1 MYLTER
7 FIFGGTLS
15 ALGGASGRT
24 YHGSPGTV
32 FVNVTV
38 GEEPYRLLQ
47 IDNNNKGTL
56 PATLAETN
64 TAFYEFERVHLVKQG
79 TLNVKQVRKVLILE
93 NKRFYPSQTMQHFH
107 PESCWIRAV
116 FNPVLKAIILTKHNA
131 RKETK

>member
-1 MYLTER
+1 MYLTDR

-93 NKRFYPSQTMQHFH
+93 NKRF
-107 PESCWIRAV
+107 
-116 FNPVLKAIILTKHNA
+116 
-131 RKETK
+131 